1 MLAKKRFGQNFLQ
14 DKAIIARIV
23 STIAPQPT
31 DILLEVGP
39 GHGELTC
46 LLVEQAQWLH
56 VVEIDRDLIP
66 GLSTLAAI
74 HPILQVYNQDILEFD
89 LASIVPENTRLRVIG
104 NLPYNISTPLLFR
117 LIEYKYLIQ
126 DIHVMLQLEVVE
138 RIVAAPNTEH
148 YGRLSVMI
156 QYHCSVQKLMNVPP
170 SAFNPAPQVDS
181 AVVRLMPFDKPPI
194 EAKNYKLF
202 YDVVKIAF
210 SQRRKMIRNTLKP
223 LLNEAAIEA
232 LGISPLARAE
242 TLSLADYVKIA
253 NSL

>member
-1 MLAKKRFGQNFLQ
+1 MWAKKRFGQNFLQ
-14 DKAIIARIV
+14 DKAIISRIV
-23 STIAPQPT
+23 SCIAPQSNET
-31 DILLEVGP
+31 LLEVGP

-46 LLVEQAQWLH
+46 LLVERAHLLH

-74 HPILQVYNQDILEFD
+74 HSNLQVHNHDILDFD
-89 LASIVPENTRLRVIG
+89 LNSIAPEETRLRVIG

-117 LIEYKYLIQ
+117 LIDYKHLIQ

-170 SAFNPAPQVDS
+170 AAFNPAPQVDS
-181 AVVRLMPFDKPPI
+181 AVVRLIPFETPPI
-194 EAKNYKLF
+194 EANNYKLF
-202 YDVVKIAF
+202 YEIVKMAF

-223 LLNEAAIEA
+223 FINEAALDA
-232 LGISPLARAE
+232 LGISPLSRAE
-242 TLSLADYVKIA
+242 NLSLEEYVKIA